1 MESSNTTIKKC
12 RLGRLRKPRAHIPP
26 DNEHQSF
33 ICCLT
38 GLYSCQWKWNQRNT
52 VERGHW
58 CCGAGEC
65 TFFLLVCLAF
75 CLWFIFLYLWGE
87 IKNDYHSF
95 DWYNYG
101 NFGFWFHW
109 STLFLI
115 IAAII
120 FSYLLFLL
128 ILAVCLISESQRLYL
143 HWSHKIVMVF
153 ALSLSF
159 LAIAM
164 VTLLWSKQWNTFCLS
179 FQVTAPFLHIV
190 AIFIMILLAW
200 PVALHFFWINNKVV
214 QVLIILPYLA
224 ILLFLLFIPLGMY
237 SPCILEKGALGPK
250 PSLIGHRGA
259 PMVAPENTEMSFK
272 KAVAYGAIGFETDVT
287 ISFDGVPFLMH
298 DSTLK
303 RTTNVEDVYPKGSRQ
318 LAAFFPWEYL
328 ENLNSGNWFFQNRP
342 FFEMPSLSPEDK
354 ILARNQRIYQL
365 TDLLKL
371 AKQENKFVIF
381 DLYRPPKSHP
391 YRDTWISRTA
401 ELVQNE
407 MGNKSHLVLWL
418 EDLDRSTV
426 QNIAPGFQQTSGI
439 AHPVKDLQKRNIV
452 KLNLDYREMNR
463 VDIWKYAR
471 ANITSN
477 FWVVSEPWLFSL
489 AWCSGAHSVTT
500 DAIHSLGSVHH
511 PFFFLTPKEYRSMW
525 IVTDVMAV
533 LLIAFLFSIHW
544 WREVGRFCCE
554 GESHTT
560 INSDPYH
567 VSETE
572 LGTMPT
578 VV

>member
-1 MESSNTTIKKC
+1 MEGKEIEVLQMESSNTTIKKC

-143 HWSHKIVMVF
+143 HWSHK
-153 ALSLSF
+153 
-159 LAIAM
+159 
-164 VTLLWSKQWNTFCLS
+164 
-179 FQVTAPFLHIV
+179 
-190 AIFIMILLAW
+190 
-200 PVALHFFWINNKVV
+200 
-214 QVLIILPYLA
+214 
-224 ILLFLLFIPLGMY
+224 
-237 SPCILEKGALGPK
+237 
-250 PSLIGHRGA
+250 
-259 PMVAPENTEMSFK
+259 VAPENTEMSFK

>member
-1 MESSNTTIKKC
+1 MEGKEIEVLQMESSNTTIKKC

-407 MGNKSHLVLWL
+407 MGNKSHLEICESQHHIQLLGGQRAMAILLGLVLWSSFCHHRCHPL
-418 EDLDRSTV
+418 
-426 QNIAPGFQQTSGI
+426 PGECPSPFLL
-439 AHPVKDLQKRNIV
+439 PVSPCSFISRNDSSLSAVVLQ
-452 KLNLDYREMNR
+452 
-463 VDIWKYAR
+463 
-471 ANITSN
+471 
-477 FWVVSEPWLFSL
+477 
-489 AWCSGAHSVTT
+489 
-500 DAIHSLGSVHH
+500 
-511 PFFFLTPKEYRSMW
+511 TPKEYRSMW